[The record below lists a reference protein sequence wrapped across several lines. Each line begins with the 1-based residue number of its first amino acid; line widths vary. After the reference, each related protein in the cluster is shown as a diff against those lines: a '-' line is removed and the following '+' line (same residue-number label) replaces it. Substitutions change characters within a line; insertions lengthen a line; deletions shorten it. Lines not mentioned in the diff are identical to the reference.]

1 LPASI
6 FTLSI
11 DGLKIQELD
20 VKRNVLSLKLDNS
33 FPPEI
38 KNEARN
44 ILKDDKNGKGLL
56 KQIEAGSG
64 VIKEKIAQLGFSTLL
79 FKKLQL
85 KKAYGRNAELAG
97 MPKEVWIKI
106 GKELIEEYQQTMR
119 GFTPWNKQ
127 VNVVAGLVNSLQF
140 GFDQGQIENI
150 EDNENIISL
159 YCYGVGTLDFDLTS
173 KDLKPLVRMAVE
185 ESEKSVMEYFG
196 NKQTTK

>member
-1 LPASI
+1 M
-6 FTLSI
+6 
-11 DGLKIQELD
+11 
-20 VKRNVLSLKLDNS
+20 KRNVLSLKLDNS